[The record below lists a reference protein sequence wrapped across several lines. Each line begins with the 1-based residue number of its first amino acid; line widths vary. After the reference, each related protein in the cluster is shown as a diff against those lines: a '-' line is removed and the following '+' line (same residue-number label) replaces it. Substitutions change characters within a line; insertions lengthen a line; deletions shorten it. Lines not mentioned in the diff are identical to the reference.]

1 MSKKSKKST
10 QTTAAPAAQ
19 GDSFFEGQAP
29 ANGAAVATVPAAAET
44 SATKARR
51 TYKPRSKTAG
61 PVKSAG
67 KAAARAA
74 WQAGFKAGVAFSEM
88 GA

>member
-10 QTTAAPAAQ
+10 QTTAAPAQ
-19 GDSFFEGQAP
+19 GESFFNEGA
-29 ANGAAVATVPAAAET
+29 ATNGAATATVQAAAATE
-44 SATKARR
+44 STKAKR

-67 KAAARAA
+67 KLAVQAA